1 MQRMQ
6 TPSCG
11 SNRRESQSLLFL
23 KIIKLQESESE
34 GKKRDNSS
42 SVQTNVVAMIR
53 RWMES
58 KQDVLNGV
66 SQPLEGPI
74 KIRRRRVCKKKM
86 LQPFRDQAPAP
97 DERIAQ
103 DQGGIIP
110 DETGTEGRGM
120 SAKNKTEEHADNGQT
135 LFHETRCS
143 AER

>member
-1 MQRMQ
+1 MQ

-86 LQPFRDQAPAP
+86 LQPFRDQ
-97 DERIAQ
+97 
-103 DQGGIIP
+103 GV
-110 DETGTEGRGM
+110 
-120 SAKNKTEEHADNGQT
+120 
-135 LFHETRCS
+135 
-143 AER
+143 